1 MKYFGKRT
9 NPTNENTSGLPV
21 PSSLI
26 RFIVGCSLVSIGI
39 FISATGGSWD
49 ITNHLLNKPET
60 FFSPPHALL
69 YSGVGLAIFGTVIV
83 HRASRSLSSFEG
95 KINLSAKLTFV
106 GISML
111 IVAGPIDFAW
121 HSSFGLDGLL
131 SPPHI
136 VLLSG
141 MIVSSVGAMLGF
153 IFYVGMQKTYNDK
166 SNIDTTQF
174 AKLKTRRHGAPMI
187 LLIVIGLLP
196 IWMTLSGLI
205 SMFSL
210 PFSKT
215 QYFNFNPDPFAAAFL
230 ASVAYPFIVS
240 FVLCCSFYLLK
251 KFGVLSIIGACYLII
266 NVITVIM
273 PNESLIPTIPFY
285 SLNMLPI
292 LASDILLSFSNNKPY
307 SVLLSGAILGSCFFM
322 IQYPL
327 ITHVYNEVFTKAA
340 FVWPSL
346 TSSIYFGMITKIYP
360 FLIAPASGMG
370 LVGATFARKVTNT
383 YRTGRDQ
390 VISETPT
397 TTTDERRNP

>member
-166 SNIDTTQF
+166 SNIDTTHF

-215 QYFNFNPDPFAAAFL
+215 QYFNFNPDPFVPRSSPLSPTHLLFRLCYA
-230 ASVAYPFIVS
+230 
-240 FVLCCSFYLLK
+240 VL
-251 KFGVLSIIGACYLII
+251 
-266 NVITVIM
+266 
-273 PNESLIPTIPFY
+273 
-285 SLNMLPI
+285 
-292 LASDILLSFSNNKPY
+292 
-307 SVLLSGAILGSCFFM
+307 
-322 IQYPL
+322 
-327 ITHVYNEVFTKAA
+327 FT
-340 FVWPSL
+340 
-346 TSSIYFGMITKIYP
+346 Y
-360 FLIAPASGMG
+360 
-370 LVGATFARKVTNT
+370 
-383 YRTGRDQ
+383 
-390 VISETPT
+390 
-397 TTTDERRNP
+397 